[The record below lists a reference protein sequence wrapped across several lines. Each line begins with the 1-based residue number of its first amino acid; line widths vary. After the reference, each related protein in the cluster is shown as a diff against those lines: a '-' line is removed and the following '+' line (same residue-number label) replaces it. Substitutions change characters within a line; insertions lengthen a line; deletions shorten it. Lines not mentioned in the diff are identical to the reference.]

1 MWRTLVPWCA
11 KDSFE
16 QSTLSGLTVTILTW
30 EEKIKE
36 NKGYTFTHPMGT
48 VGFHLEIVL
57 ERRLIG
63 TFEAD
68 PTAHP
73 V

>member
-1 MWRTLVPWCA
+1 MEDTGAVVSEGQFRTVNSIWSHRHHTHLGG
-11 KDSFE
+11 KN
-16 QSTLSGLTVTILTW
+16 
-30 EEKIKE
+30 KE
-36 NKGYTFTHPMGT
+36 TKGYTFTHPMGT

>member
-1 MWRTLVPWCA
+1 M
-11 KDSFE
+11 
-16 QSTLSGLTVTILTW
+16 LTW
-30 EEKIKE
+30 KEKNKE
-36 NKGYTFTHPMGT
+36 TKGYTFTHPMGT